1 MEKYNVIEQIGTGSY
16 STVYRAIDLTS
27 NDIVAIKVMKFF
39 YSKGKKLQDNEL
51 KTLKNFQGNPCIICL
66 RHYFIQNDVMVMVFE
81 LAGPNLLDYYK
92 EFRETLRRTFNV
104 NEIKLI
110 AYQVAMAL
118 ADMHREK
125 FMHRDLKP

>member
-1 MEKYNVIEQIGTGSY
+1 MENYNVIEQIGTGSY
-16 STVYRAIDLTS
+16 STVYRAVDLLT

-51 KTLKNFQGNPCIICL
+51 KTLKKFQGNPCIIGL
-66 RHYFIQNDVMVMVFE
+66 RQFFIQNDVMVMVFE

-92 EFRETLRRTFNV
+92 EFRETLKRTFNI

-110 AYQVAMAL
+110 TYQVAMAL
-118 ADMHREK
+118 ADMHHDQY
-125 FMHRDLKP
+125 MHRDLKP